1 MALGDWQTRRPD
13 VDDHG
18 CCSRMKQRL
27 ASPHRTRAARV
38 RPSRAEVDDRGVT
51 CKSEMLPELH
61 LLRPEEGAE
70 VREGRA
76 EGDDPGSA
84 CASIVVL
91 AGPRRPWAAGVRRS
105 RMSALRKS

>member
-13 VDDHG
+13 VDDRG

-38 RPSRAEVDDRGVT
+38 RPSRAEVDDRGET
-51 CKSEMLPELH
+51 CTSTVSLELH
-61 LLRPEEGAE
+61 LHHPEEGAE

-91 AGPRRPWAAGVRRS
+91 AGPRRPWAAGVRCS